1 MKKDEGF
8 KLNLELVKEKN
19 NEEAIRIENQF
30 REKVEKEERQRKNK
44 RLDY

>member
-8 KLNLELVKEKN
+8 KLNSELVKEKN

-30 REKVEKEERQRKNK
+30 REKLKKK
-44 RLDY
+44 KDKGKIKD

>member
-8 KLNLELVKEKN
+8 KLNSELVKEKN

-44 RLDY
+44 GLDY